1 MGIQKKEASRPKSSV
16 PGNLKLKGE
25 NFYRDSKKV
34 KYINMLRGSSAKYD
48 RKGKLVKAA
57 DFQSKEAAPAR
68 IEPNRKWFGNTR
80 VIGQKALEEFRE
92 QMATKVN
99 DPYQVLLRRSKLP
112 TSLLHDNTK
121 IGRVNMLQTEAFSD
135 TFGPKAQRKRPKLN
149 VEGYDQL
156 VQSITE
162 SNENYDHKKD
172 SNLLENKPE
181 GYADNV
187 RDWYFNAGTSKRI
200 WNELY
205 KVVDSSDVILHVLDA
220 RDPEGTRCRHVEKH
234 IKTEAPHKHLIF
246 ILNKVDLVPTWVTAR
261 WVKVLSREYPT
272 LAFHASITNSFGKG
286 SLIQLLRQFTK
297 LHPDKRQISVGLI
310 GYPNTGKS
318 SIINTLRQKK
328 VCNVAPIPGET
339 KVWQYITM
347 TRKIYLIDCPGI
359 VQFSSTDTDT
369 DIVLKGSIRTESLL
383 TPDDY
388 IPEILSRVRREYVQR
403 HYNIDKWQDAHEFLT
418 ELANATGK
426 LNKGGEPDLHVVSKM
441 VINDWLRGRLPHY
454 RAPPEFAEP
463 LVDSEKAE
471 TSENA
476 DAQAVESESKNDADD
491 NDMDNSDN
499 NEGMSDDDEES
510 SKKNRVTLASLNV
523 VQQFSKIPVMADYLP
538 VDLEGDKQLKE
549 EERAMAAS
557 EREKEEKRSASKKQA
572 KSGGKLKRKADAMDQ
587 DGSENEEADWD
598 EVFQSAIGNAAPEV
612 DSELESGFSSAEES
626 GDEDS
631 SENVDN
637 EAEEP
642 ESEDDV
648 DEQSEESA
656 DEKMDGGSDDEGDV
670 KKRAKTP
677 RMKTNKMKVGKH
689 YYPEA
694 NVKNK
699 NRKKS
704 RPVAPDAMVKRMRKP
719 GSWRVAK
726 KK

>member
-471 TSENA
+471 TGENA

-557 EREKEEKRSASKKQA
+557 EKEKEEKKSASKKQA

-631 SENVDN
+631 SENVDD

-670 KKRAKTP
+670 KKRAKAP

>member
-1 MGIQKKEASRPKSSV
+1 
-16 PGNLKLKGE
+16 
-25 NFYRDSKKV
+25 
-34 KYINMLRGSSAKYD
+34 
-48 RKGKLVKAA
+48 
-57 DFQSKEAAPAR
+57 
-68 IEPNRKWFGNTR
+68 
-80 VIGQKALEEFRE
+80 
-92 QMATKVN
+92 
-99 DPYQVLLRRSKLP
+99 
-112 TSLLHDNTK
+112 
-121 IGRVNMLQTEAFSD
+121 
-135 TFGPKAQRKRPKLN
+135 RKRPKLN

-491 NDMDNSDN
+491 NDINNSDN
-499 NEGMSDDDEES
+499 NEGMSDDDDEES

-557 EREKEEKRSASKKQA
+557 EKEKEERKSASKKQA
-572 KSGGKLKRKADAMDQ
+572 KSGGKLKRKADAIDQ

-631 SENVDN
+631 GENVDD

-642 ESEDDV
+642 ESEDDA

-656 DEKMDGGSDDEGDV
+656 DEKMDGGSDDEDDV
-670 KKRAKTP
+670 KKRAKAP

>member
-1 MGIQKKEASRPKSSV
+1 MGVQKKEASRPKSST
-16 PGNLKLKGE
+16 PGNQKLKGE
-25 NFYRDSKKV
+25 NFYRDRKKI
-34 KYINMLRGSSAKYD
+34 KYINMLRGGRARYD
-48 RKGKLVKAA
+48 RNGNLVKAA

-92 QMATKVN
+92 QMSAKIN

-149 VEGYDQL
+149 VEGYEHM
-156 VQSITE
+156 VQSITD
-162 SNENYDHKKD
+162 SNDSYDHKKD
-172 SNLLENKPE
+172 TNLVENRQSE
-181 GYADNV
+181 YAENV

-205 KVVDSSDVILHVLDA
+205 KVVDSSDIILHVLDA

-246 ILNKVDLVPTWVTAR
+246 VLNKVDLVPTWVTAR

-272 LAFHASITNSFGKG
+272 LAFHASINNSFGKG

-297 LHPDKRQISVGLI
+297 LHADKRQISVGLI

-328 VCNVAPIPGET
+328 VCNVAPVPGET

-369 DIVLKGSIRTESLL
+369 DIVLKGSIRTQSLL
-383 TPDDY
+383 TPEDY
-388 IPEILSRVRREYVQR
+388 VPEILSRVRREYVQR
-403 HYNIDKWQDAHEFLT
+403 HYNIDKWSDAHEFLT
-418 ELANATGK
+418 ELANSTGK

-463 LVDSEKAE
+463 IDGPTKVGADTDVEMLENERNDGSSVSRGDGAEDSEA
-471 TSENA
+471 A
-476 DAQAVESESKNDADD
+476 
-491 NDMDNSDN
+491 
-499 NEGMSDDDEES
+499 SDDEDEDEDS
-510 SKKNRVTLASLNV
+510 DGKNRVTLASLNV

-538 VDLEGDKQLKE
+538 IDLEGDKDLKE
-549 EERAMAAS
+549 EERSMEAAAAAAAAADNDGV
-557 EREKEEKRSASKKQA
+557 KKGKTPKRSKAE
-572 KSGGKLKRKADAMDQ
+572 SGLKRKARDIEQ
-587 DGSENEEADWD
+587 DDEADWE
-598 EVFQSAIGNAAPEV
+598 EVFQSAVGGSVPEV
-612 DSELESGFSSAEES
+612 DSELESGFSSS
-626 GDEDS
+626 DDS
-631 SENVDN
+631 ADDDDNDDISEGETNGIIS
-637 EAEEP
+637 
-642 ESEDDV
+642 ESEDD
-648 DEQSEESA
+648 
-656 DEKMDGGSDDEGDV
+656 EKPT
-670 KKRAKTP
+670 KAP
-677 RMKTNKMKVGKH
+677 RMKTNKMKVGEH
-689 YYPEA
+689 YYPTA

-699 NRKKS
+699 NRNKV
-704 RPVAPDAMVKRMRKP
+704 RPMAPDAMVKRMRKP
-719 GSWRVAK
+719 GSWKVSSK